1 MKTHFVKFFTT
12 FFYIGYF
19 PKAPG
24 SVASIAGVA
33 LYCLLHAHLSV
44 YVGVL
49 VAITIIGFLTSG
61 KMERILNQKDPSCVV
76 IDEVA
81 GMMVALVMLP
91 ATPLVVISAYAL
103 FRFFDIFKTYPINKL
118 EALGGGTGIMLDDL
132 MAGLYTNV
140 LMHMIVRLV
149 GII

>member
-1 MKTHFVKFFTT
+1 MKTHFVKLFTT

-44 YVGVL
+44 YVGIL

-61 KMERILNQKDPSCVV
+61 EMERILNQKDPSCVV

-91 ATPLVVISAYAL
+91 AIPLVVISAYVL

-118 EALGGGTGIMLDDL
+118 EALEGGTGIMLDDL
-132 MAGLYTNV
+132 MAGFYTNV
-140 LMHMIVRLV
+140 LMHIAVKLV
-149 GII
+149 GIL

>member
-1 MKTHFVKFFTT
+1 MKTHFVKLFTT

-44 YVGVL
+44 YVGIL

-61 KMERILNQKDPSCVV
+61 EMERILNQKDPSCVV

-91 ATPLVVISAYAL
+91 AIPLVVISAYAL

-118 EALGGGTGIMLDDL
+118 EALEGGTGIMLDDL
-132 MAGLYTNV
+132 MAGFYTNV
-140 LMHMIVRLV
+140 LMHIAVKLV
-149 GII
+149 GIL

>member
-1 MKTHFVKFFTT
+1 MKTHFVKLFTT

-19 PKAPG
+19 PRAPG

-44 YVGVL
+44 YVGIL

-61 KMERILNQKDPSCVV
+61 EMERILNQKDPSCVV

-91 ATPLVVISAYAL
+91 AIPLVVISAYVL

-118 EALGGGTGIMLDDL
+118 EALEGGTGIMLDDL
-132 MAGLYTNV
+132 MAGFYTNV
-140 LMHMIVRLV
+140 LMHIAVKLV
-149 GII
+149 GIL